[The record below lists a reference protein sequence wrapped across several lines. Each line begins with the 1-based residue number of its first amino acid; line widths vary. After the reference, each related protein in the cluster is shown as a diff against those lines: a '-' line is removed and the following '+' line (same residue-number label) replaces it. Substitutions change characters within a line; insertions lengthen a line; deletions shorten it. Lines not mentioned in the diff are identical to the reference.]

1 MRCFWGFDLIK
12 LSLRLVG
19 FRGHMKGD
27 RWLGERRKSSQAKAV
42 SLVYSQ
48 VFRSRSWYQYNSRR
62 PDSPYAKVKICSE
75 LYGPLFR
82 EFRKCLWN
90 VLRLICKPPLSGKVS
105 EIANVPFKTKFG
117 PISSVKLSIRQ
128 RRRPRKSSCS
138 SKTSSKECII
148 SCERRIKN
156 WFGVS

>member
-1 MRCFWGFDLIK
+1 MYEVLLGFRFNLTFSAAIGWIPWAHERGPVIGWEEENLRPRLSVLFTPRYFVVVAGIK
-12 LSLRLVG
+12 L
-19 FRGHMKGD
+19 
-27 RWLGERRKSSQAKAV
+27 
-42 SLVYSQ
+42 
-48 VFRSRSWYQYNSRR
+48 R
-62 PDSPYAKVKICSE
+62 PDSPYAKEKICSE

-156 WFGVS
+156 WFRVS